1 MERERKIHASMK
13 KKLPLV
19 IGFGGFYQP
28 YLFKKSLFTPCTVEQ
43 LLHRVTR
50 KRRKRDEKHL
60 RKLFRKKPNLKG
72 AY

>member
-1 MERERKIHASMK
+1 MK

-43 LLHRVTR
+43 LLQGIELQ
-50 KRRKRDEKHL
+50 EKEE
-60 RKLFRKKPNLKG
+60 KG
-72 AY
+72 MKSI